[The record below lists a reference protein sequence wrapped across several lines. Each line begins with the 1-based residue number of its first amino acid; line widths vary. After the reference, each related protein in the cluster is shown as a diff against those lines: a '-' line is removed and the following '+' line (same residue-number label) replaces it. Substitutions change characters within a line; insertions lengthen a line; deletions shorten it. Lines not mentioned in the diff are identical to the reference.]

1 MTVSPVY
8 AFSMR
13 CTSVPRMCYTIKV
26 GLHVYLDAPSIFFG
40 LITMFNAT
48 SGVAVEMKNFSSN
61 VIDKIPTTDVSS
73 TAHATK

>member
-1 MTVSPVY
+1 
-8 AFSMR
+8 
-13 CTSVPRMCYTIKV
+13 MCYTIKV

-61 VIDKIPTTDVSS
+61 VIDKIPPTDVSS
-73 TAHATK
+73 LTRTTKLVKVVVFVKILYYFRHR